1 MRLFFLAF
9 LLIYSGMHLL
19 VWWGLR
25 PLLPPGRRLHL
36 LLFGWALLMIAAPPL
51 TRLLERLGWGDA
63 ATGAAWIGYL
73 WMGFLWLAFALFTT
87 LAAWNGLTRLVGLR
101 YPRLRR
107 WVLYGPRP
115 ALCVLFLVAVT
126 GTWAFFE
133 ARQLRVETVQL
144 AVSTLPPGRNQLRI
158 VQISDLHLGLINHQP
173 LLEEVI
179 AKIRALQPD
188 LLAVTGD
195 LLDAQPDHLE
205 GLAPLW
211 RQLQPPLG
219 KYAVVGNHEVY
230 AGREHSLHFLDQA
243 GFRLLIDE
251 AVEVDGIQVAGVP
264 DPAWGSSRGE
274 VALLTA
280 LDPAKVTLLLKHR
293 PWVEAAAVGRFTL
306 QLSGHAHRGQIFPFT
321 LVTGLAYPLQDGLYH
336 LGQECWLYTSRGT
349 GSWGPPMRL
358 LSPPELTLIELI
370 AAPTEK

>member
-19 VWWGLR
+19 VWWGVR

-36 LLFGWALLMIAAPPL
+36 LLLAWTLLMIAAPPL
-51 TRLLERLGWGDA
+51 TRLLERFGWGDA
-63 ATGAAWIGYL
+63 AVATAWIGYL
-73 WMGFLWLAFALFTT
+73 WMGFLWLAFALFTA
-87 LAAWNGLTRLVGLR
+87 LAAWNGVARFGGLR
-101 YPRLRR
+101 YPGLRR

-115 ALCVLFLVAVT
+115 ALCVLFLVAAT
-126 GTWAFFE
+126 GIWAFFE
-133 ARQLRVETVQL
+133 ARELRVETVRL
-144 AVSTLPPGRNQLRI
+144 AVGTLPPGRSQLRI
-158 VQISDLHLGLINHQP
+158 VQVSDLHLGLINHRP

-179 AKIRALQPD
+179 ARARDLQPD
-188 LLAVTGD
+188 LVAVTGD

-219 KYAVVGNHEVY
+219 KFAVVGNHEVY
-230 AGREHSLHFLDQA
+230 AGREHSLQFLAEA

-251 AVEVDGIQVAGVP
+251 AVEVDGIQVVGIP
-264 DPAWGSSRGE
+264 DPAWGSSRGDA
-274 VALLTA
+274 ALLTTV
-280 LDPAKVTLLLKHR
+280 DPAKVTLLLKHR
-293 PWVEAAAVGRFTL
+293 PWIEPAAIDRFTL

-321 LVTGLAYPLQDGLYH
+321 LLTGLAYPLQDGLYR
-336 LGQECWLYTSRGT
+336 LGAECWIYTSRGT

-358 LSPPELTLIELI
+358 LSPPELTLIELV
-370 AAPTEK
+370 AAAKEK